1 MRGWQSQRGTH
12 CRRHRKKAE
21 RSVPLLEVEVD
32 SLILAEEES
41 AREAQNREEMKEWEE
56 YENAWDVNHYSRGE
70 KEEMEFMRRAR
81 REVEVGK
88 RSLERTEGLL
98 ATDPVVAYWERE
110 ALISEANIVET
121 LQQRWKSEDIK
132 EENMREVEAYQRE
145 RDAWMTSETEPT
157 QPREDERKEEWDY
170 GISMCNTEPADGV

>member
-1 MRGWQSQRGTH
+1 
-12 CRRHRKKAE
+12 
-21 RSVPLLEVEVD
+21 
-32 SLILAEEES
+32 
-41 AREAQNREEMKEWEE
+41 
-56 YENAWDVNHYSRGE
+56 
-70 KEEMEFMRRAR
+70 MEFMRRAR